1 MLQIV
6 VGYILILLGVGF
18 LVLTVLVWFKVLTP
32 PQSLALSTA
41 TGIEILVA
49 LINRLPWT
57 ATVGILLIYAGLKMI
72 GVALPF

>member
-18 LVLTVLVWFKVLTP
+18 LILTVLVWLKVIKPAPGLVI
-32 PQSLALSTA
+32 AAA
-41 TGIEILVA
+41 TGIDILVA

-57 ATVGILLIYAGLKMI
+57 ATVGLLLIYAGLKMI
-72 GVALPF
+72 GVTLPF